1 MAESSVE
8 QVERLIALDTR
19 VKHGPVGTPEKQD
32 GLSTTNLYRNSLFH
46 PSILKYLLKVIAT
59 AFPEVQLDLSVETE
73 NLSDVRHLPH
83 PGHHL
88 QHALGSP
95 VFLKWRKKI

>member
-32 GLSTTNLYRNSLFH
+32 GLSTTNLYRNSLCH
-46 PSILKYLLKVIAT
+46 PSILKYSLKVIAT
-59 AFPEVQLDLSVETE
+59 AFPEVQLDLSVEAE

-95 VFLKWRKKI
+95 VFLKRRKNV